1 MPQTKPADS
10 HIFCQKKNSTM
21 SASTATKPTQQP
33 TPTAPSGVTPSA
45 SDKQVPR
52 RIKWSEFEKRYL
64 RREDGFTYEWING
77 LVEKTYNTMNPTQ
90 LYLQRNLIALFR
102 TLLQTGKVTGELLA
116 EPDLFFALEIH
127 RRPDMAWLTNAQID
141 RLATEGAIEIPAFL
155 IEVIST
161 NDAAQKIV
169 AKMRQYREAGVQVVW
184 LIYPAQQE
192 VHVYAGAN
200 LDRMTVCTEDK
211 ICSAAPVLPDFTVAA
226 REIFRKEAQENA

>member
-1 MPQTKPADS
+1 
-10 HIFCQKKNSTM
+10 M
-21 SASTATKPTQQP
+21 SSSTATKPAFQT
-33 TPTAPSGVTPSA
+33 TAIAQSGSA
-45 SDKQVPR
+45 SAVAKRSPR

-64 RREDGFTYEWING
+64 RREDGYTYEWVEG
-77 LVEKTYNTMNPTQ
+77 LVEKTYNTMNPAQ
-90 LYLQRNLIALFR
+90 LFIQRNLIALFR
-102 TLLQTGKVTGELLA
+102 ALLNVGKVNGELLA
-116 EPDLFFALEIH
+116 EPDLFFAREIH

-169 AKMRQYREAGVQVVW
+169 DKMRQYREAGVQVVW

-200 LDRMTVCTEDK
+200 LDRMTVCTGEK
-211 ICSAAPVLPDFTVAA
+211 ICSAAPVLPDFAVAVQ
-226 REIFRKEAQENA
+226 EVFRKGEE